1 MAESHCNF
9 AVPIAADMCNKRY
22 RRRQFGNADSE
33 FGDLKKPNI
42 KEIHCFRA
50 VDFSLSKNRLLK
62 QNNEMYRQRRLKHF
76 PYRQAINIFVSV
88 SVQLL

>member
-9 AVPIAADMCNKRY
+9 AVPLVADMRNFHY
-22 RRRQFGNADSE
+22 RRLQYDIAESE
-33 FGDLKKPNI
+33 FGNLEKPNI

-62 QNNEMYRQRRLKHF
+62 QYNEMYRQRRLKHF
-76 PYRQAINIFVSV
+76 PYQQGINIFVSV
-88 SVQLL
+88 SVQLH